1 MQALFNK
8 RQNRCVSLYLCG
20 LVLLTGCAGQP
31 YVSNDVST
39 ASFLARKITQEHEA
53 LRVSAAVPDA
63 VETAE
68 LFGLSLY
75 EKGVQPVWIE
85 VENKSTSML
94 RLSIWSI
101 DSDYY
106 SPLEV
111 AWMNRKG
118 YSSEGQAAMERSLYD
133 AAIDRR
139 IPPGEKRSGFVFTH
153 LKPGTKGFNVDLI
166 SGELRSHTFTFFV
179 PIPGFIADYMAVDFK
194 RLYDD
199 DEIVELDLDTLRPA
213 LEQAEYYASD
223 MSGTLQGLPLNIAV
237 VATPLA
243 LRRALLRAN
252 WQETELGSDFAGA
265 TREQH
270 YAGRP
275 PDGTFIKTRAD
286 GTERKV
292 LSLWLMPMRV
302 GQEPVWLGQTVTA
315 VGIRG
320 NAAEISLV
328 SPDIDTPYIYLMQNF
343 WYSQSL
349 KRIGFVR
356 AGEAVSSAAPAEA
369 FGGWSYY
376 SNGMR
381 GVLWLSE
388 DPVGLDEVRNLNW
401 EQMPRDQ

>member
-1 MQALFNK
+1 MTLLINSHC
-8 RQNRCVSLYLCG
+8 RYLSLCLCS
-20 LVLLTGCAGQP
+20 LLLLDGCAGRP
-31 YVSNDVST
+31 YISADVST
-39 ASFLARKITQEHEA
+39 GSFLARKITQEQEG

-63 VETAE
+63 GETAE
-68 LFGLSLY
+68 LFGLSLF
-75 EKGVQPVWIE
+75 EKGIQPVWIE
-85 VENKSTSML
+85 VENNTANFL

-118 YSSEGQAAMERSLYD
+118 YSDEGKATMERSLYD

-139 IPPGEKRSGFVFTH
+139 IPPGEKSSGFVFTH

-166 SGELRSHTFTFFV
+166 SDQPRLYTFTFFAAM
-179 PIPGFIADYMAVDFK
+179 PGFIADYMAVDFE

-213 LEQAEYYASD
+213 LEKAEYYAND
-223 MSGTLQGLPLNIAV
+223 MSGTLQGLPLNIAIV
-237 VATPLA
+237 GTRIA

-252 WQETELGSDFAGA
+252 WQETELGSSLVGIA
-265 TREQH
+265 REQH

-275 PDGTFIKTRAD
+275 PDTTFIKTRAD

-292 LSLWLMPMRV
+292 LSLWLTPMRV
-302 GQEPVWLGQTVTA
+302 GQEPIWLGQTATA
-315 VGIRG
+315 VGVSGKGRDKP
-320 NAAEISLV
+320 LV
-328 SPDIDTPYIYLMQNF
+328 APDIDTPYIYLMQNF

-349 KRIGFVR
+349 TRIGFVR
-356 AGEAVSSAAPAEA
+356 AGAAVSSAAPIES
-369 FGGWSYY
+369 FSGWRYFT
-376 SNGMR
+376 NGIR

-388 DPVGLDEVRNLNW
+388 DPVGLDEVQHLSW
-401 EQMPRDQ
+401 EPMPHDQ

>member
-1 MQALFNK
+1 M
-8 RQNRCVSLYLCG
+8 SLILCG

-39 ASFLARKITQEHEA
+39 ASFLARKLTQEQETI
-53 LRVSAAVPDA
+53 RVSTAVPDA
-63 VETAE
+63 GETAE

-85 VENKSTSML
+85 VENNSANLL

-153 LKPGTKGFNVDLI
+153 LKRGTKGFNVDLI
-166 SGELRSHTFTFFV
+166 SGQLRSHTFTFFV
-179 PIPGFIADYMAVDFK
+179 PIPGFIPDYMAVDFQ
-194 RLYDD
+194 RLYAD
-199 DEIVELDLDTLRPA
+199 DEIVELDLETLRPA

-223 MSGTLQGLPLNIAV
+223 ITGTLQGVPLNIAV
-237 VATPLA
+237 VGTPLA

-252 WQETELGSDFAGA
+252 WQETELGSSFVGGA
-265 TREQH
+265 RKQH

-275 PDGTFIKTRAD
+275 PDGTFIKIRAD

-292 LSLWLMPMRV
+292 LSLWLTPMRV

-315 VGIRG
+315 VGVG
-320 NAAEISLV
+320 GKTDDVFLV

-349 KRIGFVR
+349 KHIGFVR
-356 AGEAVSSAAPAEA
+356 AGEAVSATAPVEA
-369 FGGWSYY
+369 YGGWRYHT
-376 SNGMR
+376 NGIR
-381 GVLWLSE
+381 GLLWVSE

>member
-1 MQALFNK
+1 MTLPINPNSRFFSLCLGSLLF
-8 RQNRCVSLYLCG
+8 LA
-20 LVLLTGCAGQP
+20 GCAGRP
-31 YVSNDVST
+31 YISNDVST
-39 ASFLARKITQEHEA
+39 ASFLDRKITQEQE
-53 LRVSAAVPDA
+53 LIRVKAAVPDA
-63 VETAE
+63 SETAE

-75 EKGVQPVWIE
+75 EKGVQPVWME
-85 VENKSTSML
+85 VENNSANSL
-94 RLSIWSI
+94 RLSIWSV

-133 AAIDRR
+133 AAINRR
-139 IPPGEKRSGFVFTH
+139 IPPGAKTSGFVFTH

-166 SGELRSHTFTFFV
+166 SDQQRSYNFTFFV
-179 PIPGFIADYMAVDFK
+179 PMPGFIADYTAIDFE

-199 DEIVELDLDTLRPA
+199 DDIVKLDLDTLRPA

-223 MSGTLQGLPLNIAV
+223 RSGALQGLPLN
-237 VATPLA
+237 VAIVGTPVA

-252 WQETELGSDFAGA
+252 WQETQLGSSSVSAA
-265 TREQH
+265 REQH

-275 PDGTFIKTRAD
+275 PDSTFVKIRAD

-292 LSLWLMPMRV
+292 LSLWLTPMRV

-315 VGIRG
+315 VGADG
-320 NAAEISLV
+320 KVGDNLLV
-328 SPDIDTPYIYLMQNF
+328 STDIDTPYIYLMQNF

-349 KRIGFVR
+349 TRIGFVK
-356 AGEAVSSAAPAEA
+356 AGEAVSSSAPIET
-369 FGGWSYY
+369 FSGWRYY

-388 DPVGLDEVRNLNW
+388 DPVGLNEVQHLNW
-401 EQMPRDQ
+401 ERMPRD

>member
-118 YSSEGQAAMERSLYD
+118 YSSEGRAAMERSLYD

>member
-1 MQALFNK
+1 MMTLLNTPHF
-8 RQNRCVSLYLCG
+8 RYLSLYLCG
-20 LVLLTGCAGQP
+20 LLFLAGCAGQP
-31 YVSNDVST
+31 YTSNDPSA
-39 ASFLARKITQEHEA
+39 ASVLTRKITQEQEGI
-53 LRVSAAVPDA
+53 RVSTAVPDA
-63 VETAE
+63 GETAE

-85 VENKSTSML
+85 VENNSANLL

-133 AAIDRR
+133 AAIERR

-166 SGELRSHTFTFFV
+166 SGQMRSYTFTFFV

-194 RLYDD
+194 SLYAE
-199 DEIVELDLDTLRPA
+199 DEIVELNLDTLRPA
-213 LEQAEYYASD
+213 LEQAKYYASD
-223 MSGTLQGLPLNIAV
+223 ITGTLQGLPMNIAV
-237 VATPLA
+237 VGTPLA

-252 WQETELGSDFAGA
+252 WQETELGSSFVAGA
-265 TREQH
+265 RKQH

-292 LSLWLMPMRV
+292 LSLWLTPMRV

-315 VGIRG
+315 VGVSDKADDIF
-320 NAAEISLV
+320 LV

-349 KRIGFVR
+349 KQIAFIR
-356 AGEAVSSAAPAEA
+356 AGAVVSPAAQVEAY
-369 FGGWSYY
+369 GGWRYHT
-376 SNGMR
+376 NGMR
-381 GVLWLSE
+381 GVLWVSE
-388 DPVGLDEVRNLNW
+388 DPVGLNEVRNLNW

>member
-1 MQALFNK
+1 MTRLINSQSRYL
-8 RQNRCVSLYLCG
+8 SLCLCS
-20 LVLLTGCAGQP
+20 LLLLNGCAGQP
-31 YVSNDVST
+31 YITTDVST
-39 ASFLARKITQEHEA
+39 GSFLARKITQEQEG

-63 VETAE
+63 GETAE

-85 VENKSTSML
+85 VENNSADLL

-118 YSSEGQAAMERSLYD
+118 YSGEGQAAMERSLYD

-139 IPPGEKRSGFVFTH
+139 IPPGEKTSGFVFTH

-166 SGELRSHTFTFFV
+166 SDQLRSYTFTFFV
-179 PIPGFIADYMAVDFK
+179 PMPGFIADYMAVDFE

-223 MSGTLQGLPLNIAV
+223 MSGNLQGLPLN
-237 VATPLA
+237 VALVGTPVA

-252 WQETELGSDFAGA
+252 WQETELGSPFVGVA
-265 TREQH
+265 REQH

-275 PDGTFIKTRAD
+275 PDSTFIKSRED

-292 LSLWLMPMRV
+292 LSLWLTPMRV

-315 VGIRG
+315 VGG
-320 NAAEISLV
+320 SGKAGDYSLV

-349 KRIGFVR
+349 TRIGFVR
-356 AGEAVSSAAPAEA
+356 AGEAVSSAAPIET
-369 FGGWSYY
+369 FSGWRYY
-376 SNGMR
+376 TNGMR

-388 DPVGLDEVRNLNW
+388 DPVGLDDVHNLQW
-401 EQMPRDQ
+401 EPMTRDH

>member
-1 MQALFNK
+1 MTPLINSRSRYLAL
-8 RQNRCVSLYLCG
+8 CLCSL
-20 LVLLTGCAGQP
+20 LLLDGCAGQP
-31 YVSNDVST
+31 YISTDVST
-39 ASFLARKITQEHEA
+39 GAFLARKITQEQEGI
-53 LRVSAAVPDA
+53 RVSAAVPDA
-63 VETAE
+63 GETAE

-85 VENKSTSML
+85 VKNNSADSL

-118 YSSEGQAAMERSLYD
+118 YSSEGQAAIERSLYD
-133 AAIDRR
+133 AAIVRR
-139 IPPGEKRSGFVFTH
+139 IPPSEKRSGFVFTH

-166 SGELRSHTFTFFV
+166 SDQLRSHTFTFFV
-179 PIPGFIADYMAVDFK
+179 PMPGFVADYMAVDFE

-199 DEIVELDLDTLRPA
+199 DDIVELDLVTLRPA

-223 MSGTLQGLPLNIAV
+223 MSGTLQGMPLN
-237 VATPLA
+237 VAIVGTPVA

-252 WQETELGSDFAGA
+252 WQETELGSSIVGVA
-265 TREQH
+265 REQH

-275 PDGTFIKTRAD
+275 PDSTFIKTRAD

-292 LSLWLMPMRV
+292 LNVWLTPMRV

-315 VGIRG
+315 VGG
-320 NAAEISLV
+320 GGKAGDYSLV

-349 KRIGFVR
+349 TRIGFVR
-356 AGEAVSSAAPAEA
+356 AGEAVSSAAPIDT
-369 FGGWSYY
+369 FNNWRYY
-376 SNGMR
+376 SSGMR

-388 DPVGLDEVRNLNW
+388 DPTGLDDVHILEW
-401 EQMPRDQ
+401 EPMPRD

>member
-1 MQALFNK
+1 M
-8 RQNRCVSLYLCG
+8 
-20 LVLLTGCAGQP
+20 
-31 YVSNDVST
+31 
-39 ASFLARKITQEHEA
+39 
-53 LRVSAAVPDA
+53 RVSAAVPDA
-63 VETAE
+63 GETAE

-85 VENKSTSML
+85 VENNSADLL

-118 YSSEGQAAMERSLYD
+118 YSGEGQAAMERSLYD
-133 AAIDRR
+133 AAIVRR

-166 SGELRSHTFTFFV
+166 SDQLRSHTFTFFV
-179 PIPGFIADYMAVDFK
+179 PMPGFKADYMAVDFK

-223 MSGTLQGLPLNIAV
+223 MSGTLQGLPLN
-237 VATPLA
+237 VAIVGTPVA
-243 LRRALLRAN
+243 LRRAFLRAN
-252 WQETELGSDFAGA
+252 WQETELGSSLVGA
-265 TREQH
+265 AREQH

-286 GTERKV
+286 GTERKL
-292 LSLWLMPMRV
+292 LSLWLTPMRV

-315 VGIRG
+315 
-320 NAAEISLV
+320 
-328 SPDIDTPYIYLMQNF
+328 
-343 WYSQSL
+343 
-349 KRIGFVR
+349 
-356 AGEAVSSAAPAEA
+356 
-369 FGGWSYY
+369 
-376 SNGMR
+376 
-381 GVLWLSE
+381 
-388 DPVGLDEVRNLNW
+388 
-401 EQMPRDQ
+401 

>member
-1 MQALFNK
+1 MRIFPINPHS
-8 RQNRCVSLYLCG
+8 RYFSICVCSL
-20 LVLLTGCAGQP
+20 LLLHGCAGQP
-31 YVSNDVST
+31 YIGTDVST
-39 ASFLARKITQEHEA
+39 GSLLARKITLEQDDV
-53 LRVSAAVPDA
+53 RVSSAVPDA
-63 VETAE
+63 GETAK

-85 VENKSTSML
+85 VENNSADLL

-118 YSSEGQAAMERSLYD
+118 YSGEGQAAMERSLYD

-139 IPPGEKRSGFVFTH
+139 IPPGEKSSGFVFTH

-166 SGELRSHTFTFFV
+166 SDQLRSYTFTFFV
-179 PIPGFIADYMAVDFK
+179 PMPGFTPDYVAVDFE

-223 MSGTLQGLPLNIAV
+223 ESGTLQGLPLN
-237 VATPLA
+237 VAIIGTPIA
-243 LRRALLRAN
+243 LRRALLRAD
-252 WQETELGSDFAGA
+252 WAETELGSTIVSVA
-265 TREQH
+265 REQH

-275 PDGTFIKTRAD
+275 PDSVFIKTRAD

-292 LSLWLMPMRV
+292 LSLWLTPMRV
-302 GQEPVWLGQTVTA
+302 GQEPVWLGQTITA
-315 VGIRG
+315 VWGRG
-320 NAAEISLV
+320 KVGDTSLV
-328 SPDIDTPYIYLMQNF
+328 SPDIDTPYIYLIQNF

-349 KRIGFVR
+349 MRVGFVR
-356 AGEAVSSAAPAEA
+356 AGEAVASAAPIET
-369 FGGWSYY
+369 FSGWRYY
-376 SNGMR
+376 TNGIR

-388 DPVGLDEVRNLNW
+388 DPVGLDEVSNLNW
-401 EQMPRDQ
+401 ESMPRD

>member
-1 MQALFNK
+1 MALLINPQF
-8 RQNRCVSLYLCG
+8 RYLSLCLCS
-20 LVLLTGCAGQP
+20 LLLLDGCAGQP
-31 YVSNDVST
+31 YVSTDVST
-39 ASFLARKITQEHEA
+39 GPFLARKITQKQEA
-53 LRVSAAVPDA
+53 IRVSAAVPDA
-63 VETAE
+63 SETAE

-85 VENKSTSML
+85 VENNSVDLL
-94 RLSIWSI
+94 RLSIWSV

-118 YSSEGQAAMERSLYD
+118 YSGEGQAAMERSLYD

-139 IPPGEKRSGFVFTH
+139 IPPGEKSSGFVFTH

-166 SGELRSHTFTFFV
+166 SDQLRSYTFTFFV
-179 PIPGFIADYMAVDFK
+179 PMPGFVADYMAVDFE

-223 MSGTLQGLPLNIAV
+223 VSGTLQGLPLN
-237 VATPLA
+237 VAIVGTPVA

-252 WQETELGSDFAGA
+252 WQETELRSSIVGA
-265 TREQH
+265 AREQH
-270 YAGRP
+270 YADRP
-275 PDGTFIKTRAD
+275 PDSTFMKTRAD

-292 LSLWLMPMRV
+292 LNLWLTPMRV

-315 VGIRG
+315 VGVSG
-320 NAAEISLV
+320 KEGENLLV
-328 SPDIDTPYIYLMQNF
+328 SADVDTPYIYLMQNF

-349 KRIGFVR
+349 TRIGFVR
-356 AGEAVSSAAPAEA
+356 AGEAVSSAAPIET
-369 FGGWSYY
+369 FGGRRYY

-388 DPVGLDEVRNLNW
+388 DPVGLDEVQNLNW
-401 EQMPRDQ
+401 EPMTRD

>member
-1 MQALFNK
+1 MTPLINSRSRYLAL
-8 RQNRCVSLYLCG
+8 CLCSL
-20 LVLLTGCAGQP
+20 LLLDGCAGQP
-31 YVSNDVST
+31 YISTDVST
-39 ASFLARKITQEHEA
+39 GAFLARKITQEQEGI
-53 LRVSAAVPDA
+53 RVSAAVPDA
-63 VETAE
+63 GETAE

-85 VENKSTSML
+85 VKNNSADSL

-118 YSSEGQAAMERSLYD
+118 YSSEGQAAIERSLYD
-133 AAIDRR
+133 AAIVRR
-139 IPPGEKRSGFVFTH
+139 IPPSEKRSGFVFTH

-166 SGELRSHTFTFFV
+166 SDQLRSHTFTFFV
-179 PIPGFIADYMAVDFK
+179 PMPGFVADYMAVDFE

-199 DEIVELDLDTLRPA
+199 DDIVELDLATLRPA
-213 LEQAEYYASD
+213 LEQAEYCASD
-223 MSGTLQGLPLNIAV
+223 MSGTLQGMPLN
-237 VATPLA
+237 VAIVGTPVA

-252 WQETELGSDFAGA
+252 WQETELGSSIVGVA
-265 TREQH
+265 REQH

-275 PDGTFIKTRAD
+275 PDSTFIKTRAD

-292 LSLWLMPMRV
+292 LNVWLTPMRV

-315 VGIRG
+315 VGG
-320 NAAEISLV
+320 GGKAGDYSLV

-349 KRIGFVR
+349 TRIGFVR
-356 AGEAVSSAAPAEA
+356 AGEAVSSAAPIDT
-369 FGGWSYY
+369 FNNWRYY
-376 SNGMR
+376 SSGMR

-388 DPVGLDEVRNLNW
+388 DPTGLDDVHILEW
-401 EQMPRDQ
+401 EPMPRD

>member
-1 MQALFNK
+1 M
-8 RQNRCVSLYLCG
+8 
-20 LVLLTGCAGQP
+20 
-31 YVSNDVST
+31 
-39 ASFLARKITQEHEA
+39 
-53 LRVSAAVPDA
+53 RVSAAVPDA
-63 VETAE
+63 GETAE

-85 VENKSTSML
+85 VKNNSADLL

-118 YSSEGQAAMERSLYD
+118 YSGEGQAAMERSLYD

-166 SGELRSHTFTFFV
+166 SDQLRSHTFTFFV
-179 PIPGFIADYMAVDFK
+179 PMPGFSADYMAVDFK

-213 LEQAEYYASD
+213 LEQAEFYASD
-223 MSGTLQGLPLNIAV
+223 MSGTLQGLPLN
-237 VATPLA
+237 VAIVGTPLA
-243 LRRALLRAN
+243 LRRAFLRAN
-252 WQETELGSDFAGA
+252 WQETELGSSLVGVA
-265 TREQH
+265 REQH

-292 LSLWLMPMRV
+292 LSLWLTPMRV

-315 VGIRG
+315 VGG
-320 NAAEISLV
+320 SGKAGDYSLV

-349 KRIGFVR
+349 TRIGFVR
-356 AGEAVSSAAPAEA
+356 AGEAVSSAAPIET
-369 FGGWSYY
+369 FSGWRYY
-376 SNGMR
+376 TNGMR

-388 DPVGLDEVRNLNW
+388 DPVGLDEVHNLKW
-401 EQMPRDQ
+401 ESMPRD

>member
-1 MQALFNK
+1 MTLLVNSRF
-8 RQNRCVSLYLCG
+8 RYLSLCLCS
-20 LVLLTGCAGQP
+20 LLLLDGCAGQP
-31 YVSNDVST
+31 YISTDVST
-39 ASFLARKITQEHEA
+39 GSFLARKITQEQES

-63 VETAE
+63 GETAE

-85 VENKSTSML
+85 VKNNSADSL

-118 YSSEGQAAMERSLYD
+118 YSGEGKAAMERSLYD
-133 AAIDRR
+133 AAIVRR
-139 IPPGEKRSGFVFTH
+139 IPPGEKRGGFVFTH

-166 SGELRSHTFTFFV
+166 SDQLRSHTFTFFV
-179 PIPGFIADYMAVDFK
+179 PMPGFNADYMAIDFE

-199 DEIVELDLDTLRPA
+199 DEIVEFDLDTLRPA

-223 MSGTLQGLPLNIAV
+223 MSGALQGLPLN
-237 VATPLA
+237 VAIVGTPVA

-252 WQETELGSDFAGA
+252 WQETELGSSLVGA
-265 TREQH
+265 AREQH

-275 PDGTFIKTRAD
+275 PDGAFIKTRAD
-286 GTERKV
+286 GTERK
-292 LSLWLMPMRV
+292 LLNLWLTPMRV
-302 GQEPVWLGQTVTA
+302 GQEPVWLGQTVEA
-315 VGIRG
+315 VSGAKKTRD
-320 NAAEISLV
+320 NSLV
-328 SPDIDTPYIYLMQNF
+328 SPDIDAPYIYLMQNF

-349 KRIGFVR
+349 TRIGFVR
-356 AGEAVSSAAPAEA
+356 AGEAVSSAAPVET
-369 FGGWSYY
+369 FSGWRYY
-376 SNGMR
+376 TNGLR

-388 DPVGLDEVRNLNW
+388 DPVGLDEVHKLKW
-401 EQMPRDQ
+401 ESMPRD

>member
-1 MQALFNK
+1 MTLLVNSRF
-8 RQNRCVSLYLCG
+8 RYLSLCLCS
-20 LVLLTGCAGQP
+20 LLLLDGCAGQP
-31 YVSNDVST
+31 YISTDVST
-39 ASFLARKITQEHEA
+39 GSFLARKITQEQES

-63 VETAE
+63 GETAE

-85 VENKSTSML
+85 VKNNSADSL

-118 YSSEGQAAMERSLYD
+118 YSGEGKAAMERSLYD
-133 AAIDRR
+133 AAIVRR
-139 IPPGEKRSGFVFTH
+139 IPPGEKRGGFVFTH

-166 SGELRSHTFTFFV
+166 SDQLRSHTFTFFV
-179 PIPGFIADYMAVDFK
+179 PMPGFNADYMAIDFE

-199 DEIVELDLDTLRPA
+199 DEIVEFDLDTLRPA

-223 MSGTLQGLPLNIAV
+223 MSGALQGLPLN
-237 VATPLA
+237 VAIVGTPVA

-252 WQETELGSDFAGA
+252 WQETELGSSLVGA
-265 TREQH
+265 AREQH

-275 PDGTFIKTRAD
+275 PDGAFIKRRAD
-286 GTERKV
+286 GTERKL
-292 LSLWLMPMRV
+292 LSLWLTPMRV
-302 GQEPVWLGQTVTA
+302 GQEPVWLGQTVTTVSGSGKA
-315 VGIRG
+315 GDY
-320 NAAEISLV
+320 SLV
-328 SPDIDTPYIYLMQNF
+328 SPDIDTPYIYLMQDF

-349 KRIGFVR
+349 TRIGFVR
-356 AGEAVSSAAPAEA
+356 AGEAVSSAAPVET
-369 FGGWSYY
+369 FSGWRYY
-376 SNGMR
+376 TNGLR

-388 DPVGLDEVRNLNW
+388 DPVGLDEVHKLKW
-401 EQMPRDQ
+401 ESMPRD

>member
-1 MQALFNK
+1 MLALAIK
-8 RQNRCVSLYLCG
+8 PHHRYLPLCLCG
-20 LVLLTGCAGQP
+20 LLLLAGCAGQP
-31 YVSNDVST
+31 YVSNDVAT
-39 ASFLARKITQEHEA
+39 AAFLSRTITQEQEA
-53 LRVSAAVPDA
+53 IRVSTAVPDA
-63 VETAE
+63 GEAAE

-85 VENKSTSML
+85 VENNSANLL

-118 YSSEGQAAMERSLYD
+118 YSDEGKAAMERSLYY

-153 LKPGTKGFNVDLI
+153 LKTGTKGFNVDLI
-166 SGELRSHTFTFFV
+166 SSELRSHTFTFFV
-179 PIPGFIADYMAVDFK
+179 RMPGFTADYMAVDFE
-194 RLYDD
+194 RLYAD
-199 DEIVELDLDTLRPA
+199 DEIIELDLDTLRPA
-213 LEQAEYYASD
+213 LEQADYLASD
-223 MSGTLQGLPLNIAV
+223 LSGNLQGMPLNIAIV
-237 VATPLA
+237 GTPLA

-252 WQETELGSDFAGA
+252 WQETELGSSYIDIA
-265 TREQH
+265 REQH
-270 YAGRP
+270 YAGRA
-275 PDGTFIKTRAD
+275 PDGTFIKSRAD

-292 LSLWLMPMRV
+292 LSLWLTPMRV

-315 VGIRG
+315 VGVTGR
-320 NAAEISLV
+320 ADEDMLV

-356 AGEAVSSAAPAEA
+356 SGEAVSAAAPIET
-369 FGGWSYY
+369 FSGLRYHSKGL
-376 SNGMR
+376 R

-401 EQMPRDQ
+401 EQMPRD

>member
-1 MQALFNK
+1 M
-8 RQNRCVSLYLCG
+8 
-20 LVLLTGCAGQP
+20 
-31 YVSNDVST
+31 
-39 ASFLARKITQEHEA
+39 
-53 LRVSAAVPDA
+53 RVSAAVPDA
-63 VETAE
+63 GETAE

-85 VENKSTSML
+85 VENKSEDFL
-94 RLSIWSI
+94 RLSIWSV

-118 YSSEGQAAMERSLYD
+118 YSSEGKAAMERALYD

-166 SGELRSHTFTFFV
+166 SGELRSYTFTFFV
-179 PIPGFIADYMAVDFK
+179 PIPGFTADYMAVDFK
-194 RLYDD
+194 HLYDH

-213 LEQAEYYASD
+213 LEQSEYYASD
-223 MSGTLQGLPLNIAV
+223 MTGKLQGLPLNIALV
-237 VATPLA
+237 GTPLA

-252 WQETELGSDFAGA
+252 WQETELGSSSVGA
-265 TREQH
+265 AREQH
-270 YAGRP
+270 YAGRV
-275 PDGTFIKTRAD
+275 PDSIFIKTRAD

>member
-1 MQALFNK
+1 MRALFSNPHS
-8 RQNRCVSLYLCG
+8 RYLSLCLCS
-20 LVLLTGCAGQP
+20 LLLLDGCAGQP
-31 YVSNDVST
+31 YISTDVST
-39 ASFLARKITQEHEA
+39 GSVLARKITQEQESI
-53 LRVSAAVPDA
+53 RVSTAVPDA
-63 VETAE
+63 GETAE

-85 VENKSTSML
+85 VENNSADLL
-94 RLSIWSI
+94 RLSIWSV

-118 YSSEGQAAMERSLYD
+118 YSGEGQAAMERSLYD

-139 IPPGEKRSGFVFTH
+139 IMPGEKSSGFVFTH

-166 SGELRSHTFTFFV
+166 SDQLRSYNFTFFV
-179 PIPGFIADYMAVDFK
+179 PMPGFTPDYMAVDFK

-223 MSGTLQGLPLNIAV
+223 MSGTLQGLPLN
-237 VATPLA
+237 VAIVGTSVA
-243 LRRALLRAN
+243 LRRALLRAD
-252 WQETELGSDFAGA
+252 WEETELGSSLVGVA
-265 TREQH
+265 REQH

-275 PDGTFIKTRAD
+275 PDTTFIKIRAD

-292 LSLWLMPMRV
+292 LSLWLTPMRV

-315 VGIRG
+315 VGG
-320 NAAEISLV
+320 SGKVGDNSLV

-349 KRIGFVR
+349 TRIGFVR
-356 AGEAVSSAAPAEA
+356 AGEAVSSAAPIES
-369 FGGWSYY
+369 FRGWRY
-376 SNGMR
+376 
-381 GVLWLSE
+381 
-388 DPVGLDEVRNLNW
+388 
-401 EQMPRDQ
+401 